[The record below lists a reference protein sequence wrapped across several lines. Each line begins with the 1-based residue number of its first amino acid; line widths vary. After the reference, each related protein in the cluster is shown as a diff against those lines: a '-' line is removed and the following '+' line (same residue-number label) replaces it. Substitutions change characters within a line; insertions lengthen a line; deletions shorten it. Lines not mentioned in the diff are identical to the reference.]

1 MGCAVEAACETVAT
15 VATMD
20 GSESNHRTEIQVF
33 FGPLCGTT
41 EAVPFDKTWRPMDN
55 PIGFVCGGE

>member
-1 MGCAVEAACETVAT
+1 MGCAVEAACET